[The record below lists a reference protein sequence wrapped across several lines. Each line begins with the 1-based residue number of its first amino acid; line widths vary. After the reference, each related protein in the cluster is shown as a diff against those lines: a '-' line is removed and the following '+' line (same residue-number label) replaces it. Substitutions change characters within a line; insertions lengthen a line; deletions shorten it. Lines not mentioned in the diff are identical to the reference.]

1 MAYDEGLAARIRDIV
16 AERLDVT
23 EKRMFGG
30 LAFLVNGN
38 LACGVHHD
46 DLMVRLPADEHE
58 AALGEPGA
66 KPFDF
71 TGRPMKGW
79 LVVDAAA
86 LAEDDDL
93 NRWVG
98 RGVALAGSLPPKSP
112 KPSRQGGR
120 YGPPSR

>member
-1 MAYDEGLAARIRDIV
+1 MAFDEGLADRIRDVV
-16 AERLDVT
+16 ADRLDVT

-38 LACGVHHD
+38 MAVGVHHD
-46 DLMVRLPADEHE
+46 DLMVRLPAEEHE

-66 KPFDF
+66 RVFDM

-93 NRWVG
+93 RRWVG
-98 RGVALAGSLPPKSP
+98 RGVAFACTFPPK
-112 KPSRQGGR
+112 
-120 YGPPSR
+120 